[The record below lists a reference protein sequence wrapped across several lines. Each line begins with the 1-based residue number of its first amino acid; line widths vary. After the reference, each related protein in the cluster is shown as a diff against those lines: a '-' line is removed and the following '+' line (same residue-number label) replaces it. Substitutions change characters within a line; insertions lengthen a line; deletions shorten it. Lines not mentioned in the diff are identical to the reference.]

1 MKLCSIS
8 SGSVG
13 NCIFIGGKEG
23 KILVDAGISG
33 KRVEEGLK
41 EIGVNPEELDGIFI
55 THEHLDHIKGIGVMA
70 RRYQLPLYGTVE
82 TIHAMLRTKNVGK
95 ISEELI
101 HLVEPDKAVNIKDII
116 VNPFSV
122 FHDAGNPV
130 AYTFQSGEQKIGLA
144 TDLGS
149 YDDYTIHNL
158 KDSDI
163 LFLEANHDVNML
175 QVGPYPY
182 LLKQR
187 ILGARGHLSNVNSAR
202 LLCRLLSQKLKYVIL
217 AHLSKDNNYPDLA
230 YETVK
235 CELAEHGIDCQGDFL
250 SIANYGTPSSM
261 FEI

>member
-1 MKLCSIS
+1 MRLCSIS
-8 SGSVG
+8 SGSEG
-13 NCIFIGGKEG
+13 NCIFISGEKG

-41 EIGVNPEELDGIFI
+41 GIGVSPEELDGIFI
-55 THEHLDHIKGIGVMA
+55 THEHLDHIKGVGILA

-82 TIHAMLRTKNVGK
+82 TMHAMLRTKNIGK

-101 HLVEPDKAVNIKDII
+101 HLVEPDKVVKVKDII
-116 VNPFSV
+116 VNPFSIY
-122 FHDAGNPV
+122 HDASNPV

-158 KDSDI
+158 EGSDI

-187 ILGARGHLSNVNSAR
+187 ILGARGHLSNGNSAK
-202 LLCRLLSQKLKYVIL
+202 LLCQLLSQKLKHVIL

-235 CELAEHGIDCQGDFL
+235 CELAEHGVECQGNFL
-250 SIANYGTPSSM
+250 SVANYGTPSSM

>member
-1 MKLCSIS
+1 MRLCSIS
-8 SGSVG
+8 SGSEG
-13 NCIFIGGKEG
+13 NCIFIGGEEG

-41 EIGVNPEELDGIFI
+41 GIGVGPEELDGIFI
-55 THEHLDHIKGIGVMA
+55 THEHLDHIKGVGILA

-82 TIHAMLRTKNVGK
+82 TIHSMLRTKNIGK

-101 HLVEPDKAVNIKDII
+101 HLVEPDRAVKVKDIT
-116 VNPFSV
+116 VNPFSI
-122 FHDAGNPV
+122 FHDASNPV
-130 AYTFQSGEQKIGLA
+130 AYTFQAGEQKIGLA

-187 ILGARGHLSNVNSAR
+187 ILGARGHLSNGNSAK
-202 LLCRLLSQKLKYVIL
+202 LLCQLLSQKLKHVIL

-235 CELAEHGIDCQGDFL
+235 CELAEHGVDCQGNFL
-250 SIANYGTPSSM
+250 SVANYGTPSSM